1 MSFNVGAFVIAKS
14 FSGLLKVARVTDCMV
29 TVTYQGKVFGRYLK
43 HNVRHATDEEI
54 KAMIEAQDSSDG
66 I

>member
-14 FSGLLKVARVTDCMV
+14 FTGLLRVVRITKCMV

-43 HNVRHATDEEI
+43 HNVRHVTDEEI
-54 KAMIEAQDSSDG
+54 KAMIEAQEPAND
-66 I
+66 